1 MLRRRKAVKAKDI
14 MNTPII
20 AASKKAS
27 AREVALYML
36 LGGFSGV
43 PVANANGS
51 LAGIVTELD
60 LIRALRCGKSL
71 EATPVCE
78 IMTCDVLTVDV
89 ETSMEEI
96 MEVLDT
102 ERILR
107 VPVTRGGK
115 VVGIVSRPDLL
126 RAFVQ
131 PQFIRVG

>member
-1 MLRRRKAVKAKDI
+1 MKAQDI

-20 AASKKAS
+20 AASRTAS

-43 PVANANGS
+43 PIAEPDGS

-60 LIRALRCGKSL
+60 LLRALRNGKSL
-71 EATPVCE
+71 DTTLVSE
-78 IMTCDVLTVDV
+78 IMTSNVLAVDV
-89 ETSMEEI
+89 ETPIEEI
-96 MEVLDT
+96 MELLDT

-107 VPVTRGGK
+107 VPVMKGGK

-126 RAFVQ
+126 RAIVK